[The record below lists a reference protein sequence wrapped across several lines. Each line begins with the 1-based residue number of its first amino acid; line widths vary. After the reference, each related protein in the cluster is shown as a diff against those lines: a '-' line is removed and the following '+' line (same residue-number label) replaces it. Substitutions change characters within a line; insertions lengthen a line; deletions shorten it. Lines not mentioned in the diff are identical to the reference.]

1 MTWKELSNEDKVNLM
16 KLYVQNGVVNL
27 KDMIKDFD
35 DYASNNYGHIGK
47 YSMNT
52 NTVNVGEGNNT
63 PQSFNFTL
71 PLKTGFD
78 SFGSDLL

>member
-52 NTVNVGEGNNT
+52 NTVNLDASHDV
-63 PQSFNFTL
+63 SFS
-71 PLKTGFD
+71 GAGIGGR
-78 SFGSDLL
+78 SYQLL